1 MIVFSLKVLFW
12 CCFALVVYTYLG
24 YGAVLYLIL
33 KIKHLFVRKES
44 IPILPLNEDLLPQ
57 VTLMICAYNEAD
69 IIKEKMENIHS
80 LNYPQSKLCVMWV
93 TDGSSDNSND
103 LCAKTNQSM
112 WSLPMPTP
120 C

>member
-12 CCFALVVYTYLG
+12 CCFALVIYTYLG

-69 IIKEKMENIHS
+69 IIKE
-80 LNYPQSKLCVMWV
+80 
-93 TDGSSDNSND
+93 
-103 LCAKTNQSM
+103 
-112 WSLPMPTP
+112 
-120 C
+120 